1 LNFLNPLLLFGLA
14 AAAIPLLI
22 HLFTRLKSKTIKFST
37 LQFLKELQLQQIR
50 RLKLRQLLLL
60 ILRML
65 IIVLLVLSFARPALK
80 STSSGVSDFAA
91 KTSAVFILDN
101 SYSLGAVQDGTSFYA
116 IARNDLKNL
125 CEVMQPGDDVH
136 LVSTIDT
143 SLAVSRKTYYDLA
156 RLQKDVDDIPIG
168 YKPTDLNAALRY
180 AVRLLEKSDNL
191 NKEIYIVSDFQKS
204 GFHPDSLDFSNT
216 RIHFYG
222 LPIQNNSLLNL
233 SVDDAVLNTTIL
245 QKDKMVELAVT
256 ISNHS
261 FRPSGNKL
269 AQLYLNGNRVA
280 QAIVNLGPGESV
292 SEPFKFILDR
302 TGFIS
307 GLLQLEEDDIDYDN
321 RYYFTFYVP
330 QVIHVGLIGQ
340 STPDDEYIK
349 LALQPAGQKTD
360 FQVDYKPTEE
370 LRFLQP
376 QDYDVVILSNLA
388 RLDESSIDAVKD
400 FVTKGGGLLMVL
412 GENCEIREYNN
423 RIMPALTLPKILST
437 IGSIDNRGSL
447 FSLGQVDLHHPIFRG
462 IFEKDSPDFQKPQ
475 FGFALRCE
483 EIVSAV
489 SIMIYSTGDPFLF
502 EKRVGQGTVIVFTS
516 GFNLHNS
523 NIIHSTIFAPLVARS
538 VAYLDTRR
546 KNDPSGHLVGD
557 LLTVQLPAT
566 AIGKKLTFLRPDG
579 SEEMAQPV
587 ITSAGA
593 TVRYAGT
600 DIPGTYSLMI
610 DEELFGQWAVNV
622 DPRESRLETVSLGE
636 LPKNISIA
644 ILESNNN
651 ISKEIYAH
659 RYGKELWKYLA
670 IGALILLVV
679 EMLIFREKGEVPA

>member
-1 LNFLNPLLLFGLA
+1 MNFINPFILFGLA

-37 LQFLKELQLQQIR
+37 LQFLKELQQQHIR

-65 IIVLLVLSFARPALK
+65 IIVLLVLAFARPALK
-80 STSSGVSDFAA
+80 GTSSGVSDSAA

-101 SYSLGAVQDGTSFYA
+101 SYSLGGVQDGTSFYA
-116 IARNDLKNL
+116 MARNDIKNL
-125 CEVMQPGDDVH
+125 CQVMRPGDDVH
-136 LVSTIDT
+136 LVSAIDT
-143 SLAVSRKTYYDLA
+143 TLAVSRKTYYDLA
-156 RLQKDVDDIPIG
+156 RLQKDVDEIPIG
-168 YKPTDLNAALRY
+168 YRPTDLNAALSY

-204 GFHPDSLDFSNT
+204 GFNPNSLDFSNSN
-216 RIHFYG
+216 IHFYG
-222 LPIQNNSLLNL
+222 LPIKNNSISNL

-245 QKDKMVELAVT
+245 QKDKMVKLAVT

-261 FRPSGNKL
+261 FRPSGNNL

-280 QAIVNLGPGESV
+280 QSTVNLGAGESA
-292 SEPFKFILDR
+292 SEQFEFIPDR
-302 TGFIS
+302 TGFLS
-307 GLLQLEEDDIDYDN
+307 GLLQLEEDGIEYDN

-330 QVIHVGLIGQ
+330 QVIRVGLIGQ
-340 STPDDEYIK
+340 STPDDEYIR
-349 LALQPAGQKTD
+349 LALQPTGQRTD
-360 FQVDYKPTEE
+360 FYVDYKSVEE
-370 LRFLQP
+370 LRFLRP

-388 RLDESSIDAVKD
+388 GLDKSGIDAIRD
-400 FVTKGGGLLMVL
+400 FVTAGGGLLMVL
-412 GENCEIREYNN
+412 GENCEIRAYNSD
-423 RIMPALTLPKILST
+423 IMPALTLPKILST
-437 IGSIDNRGSL
+437 IGSIDNRQGS
-447 FSLGQVDLHHPIFRG
+447 FSLGQVDLHHPIFTG

-483 EIVSAV
+483 GMVNAV
-489 SIMIYSTGDPFLF
+489 SIMAYGTGDPFLF
-502 EKRVGQGTVIVFTS
+502 EKRVGQGTVMVFTS

-538 VAYLDTRR
+538 VAYLDARR
-546 KNDPSGHLVGD
+546 KNDPSGRRVGD
-557 LLTVQLPAT
+557 LLTAQLPAT
-566 AIGKKLTFLRPDG
+566 AIGKELTFHRPDG

-587 ITSAGA
+587 ITGAGA

-600 DIPGTYSLMI
+600 DLPGIYSLMI
-610 DEELFGQWAVNV
+610 DKELFGQWAVNV
-622 DPRESRLETVSLGE
+622 EPRESQLETVSLEE

-644 ILESNNN
+644 ILESNSN
-651 ISKEIYAH
+651 ISQEIHAH

-670 IGALILLVV
+670 IGAFILLIV
-679 EMLIFREKGEVPA
+679 EMLLFREKGEVPA